1 MKPVNTRL
9 TYRQHLKDQVL
20 TYDAVGVK
28 QIIPEI
34 LDANVP
40 PTRLLNDSH
49 VLKANGIEVMD
60 RGCDVK
66 AAAFVERAKELDAHI
81 IVASSVMSNTRPYQ
95 RETIEEL
102 ERASCKGQITVLVG
116 TVLVGSSPCT
126 LEWTQSIGADGCGH
140 DVVEAVAETKWLLG
154 IWA

>member
-1 MKPVNTRL
+1 MKPVNPHH
-9 TYRQHLKDQVL
+9 TYRQPLKDQVL
-20 TYDAVGVK
+20 TYDAEGVK
-28 QIIPEI
+28 RIIPEI
-34 LDANVP
+34 LDAKVP

-49 VLKANGIEVMD
+49 VLKVNGIEVMD

-116 TVLVGSSPCT
+116 SSPCT

-140 DVVEAVAETKWLLG
+140 DVVEAVAETMWLLG